1 MKSVQETVC
10 SYPKLL
16 QAFRKSKQNILWKD
30 SVIAYNRNKLLNCLK
45 LKNELEN
52 GTYEID
58 KYITFTIY
66 EPKKRDIVS
75 TRLKDRVFQRS
86 MCDNYLYNEITKHFI
101 YDNAACQINKGT
113 DFARNRLSVHL
124 QKFYRKHQKNGYVL
138 KCDIKDYFGSTDH
151 EMAKSMLR
159 KKISDDWAY
168 ERVAEIIDS
177 FDGDKGIG
185 LGSQVSQLIQLA
197 VLDDLDHI
205 IKERYHIEHYVR
217 YMDDF
222 ILIHEDKEYLK
233 AIRTFIAEYLNGIKL
248 RLNDKKTQIFKL
260 SQPIK
265 YLGFSF
271 EITSSGK
278 VVKRL
283 LQDNL
288 KRQKKKLNGL
298 FRRLEAGKLT
308 MKDVET
314 CYASWKAHSSKGNTH
329 NLILKMDQY
338 FNERRNKYYG
348 ITSNKKKS

>member
-1 MKSVQETVC
+1 MSV
-10 SYPKLL
+10 P
-16 QAFRKSKQNILWKD
+16 
-30 SVIAYNRNKLLNCLK
+30 
-45 LKNELEN
+45 
-52 GTYEID
+52 
-58 KYITFTIY
+58 
-66 EPKKRDIVS
+66 
-75 TRLKDRVFQRS
+75 
-86 MCDNYLYNEITKHFI
+86 
-101 YDNAACQINKGT
+101 
-113 DFARNRLSVHL
+113 
-124 QKFYRKHQKNGYVL
+124 
-138 KCDIKDYFGSTDH
+138 
-151 EMAKSMLR
+151 
-159 KKISDDWAY
+159 
-168 ERVAEIIDS
+168 
-177 FDGDKGIG
+177 G

-248 RLNDKKTQIFKL
+248 RLNEKKTQIFKL

-329 NLILKMDQY
+329 NLILKMNQY

-348 ITSNKKKS
+348 ITSSKNKS